1 MGRQHLRRLI
11 ALGAGTYVVVALA
24 GTAGA
29 QNVDSL
35 RRRFTI
41 PTLSQPTSR
50 LAGNVSRVTP
60 GNSSGSPSAFGASL
74 GEAFIGAS
82 YQNQERGSTLDDGA
96 VVAGFGLGDPND
108 FVGIELAVTSFSTVR
123 SGFGKRGGLS
133 VKVDRVLPNQW
144 GVAVGYENAATW
156 GSTDGGQSAYGV
168 VSKVQTLRDDPT
180 SFLGSITMNV
190 GIGDGRFR
198 DFRTTTLPSG
208 QVVLGKPRSN
218 IGAFASAGLRLL
230 PSTSMI
236 ADWGGQDLTVGLSI
250 APFPSFPLVLTP
262 AMADVMQR
270 ANKTARFIL
279 GVGLGF
285 RLVPLHQ

>member
-1 MGRQHLRRLI
+1 MGRQRLHRLI
-11 ALGAGTYVVVALA
+11 ALVAGTYVLLALA

-29 QNVDSL
+29 QNLDSL
-35 RRRFTI
+35 RHRFTI
-41 PTLSQPTSR
+41 TNLQHPTSR
-50 LAGNVSRVTP
+50 LAANVSRVAP
-60 GNSSGSPSAFGASL
+60 GNSSSSPSAFGASL
-74 GEAFIGAS
+74 GEAFVGAS

-108 FVGIELAVTSFSTVR
+108 YVGLELAVTSFSTVR

-133 VKVDRVLPNQW
+133 VKLDRVLPHQW
-144 GVAVGYENAATW
+144 GVAVGYEDAATW
-156 GSTDGGQSAYGV
+156 GATDGGQSAYAV
-168 VSKVQTLRDDPT
+168 VSKVQTLTDNPT
-180 SFLGSITMNV
+180 GFLGSITMNV
-190 GIGDGRFR
+190 GLGNGRFR
-198 DFRTTTLPSG
+198 NFPMTTLPSG
-208 QVVLGKPRSN
+208 QVVFGKPRSN

-230 PSTSMI
+230 PSTSFI

-270 ANKTARFIL
+270 ANTTARFIL

-285 RLVPLHQ
+285 RLVPLSQ